1 MLLAMKVYIVKRE
14 IDFGVYDIDSVWE
27 DAESAIARARKDIG
41 TEVVTA
47 EIGKI
52 YEYEFLIFERRAD
65 SIHLRRMVDGLRSSA
80 IFIFTTERFY
90 DDADGKLIS
99 SKILKIE
106 ERFTCKEHWPE
117 FEDCDD
123 WYVTARRIQKGNCR

>member
-1 MLLAMKVYIVKRE
+1 MKVYIVKRE
-14 IDFGVYDIDSVWE
+14 IDFAVYDIDSVWE

-65 SIHLRRMVDGLRSSA
+65 SIHLRRMVDGLHSSA
-80 IFIFTTERFY
+80 IFTFTTERFY

-99 SKILKIE
+99 RKILKIE

-123 WYVTARRIQKGNCR
+123 WYVTARRIQKGNYR